1 MKKQIINFGLVF
13 ILLLPLI
20 VFASGFKIQNEN
32 YRANHTDTWERIK
45 KRGTLLIGVDDTFV
59 PMDFRKKNGQLVGYD
74 VDLSRAVAKVLGLKA
89 DFQSI
94 DWSMKETELKN
105 GTIDCIWNGYTAT
118 PSRQKRIAFSR
129 VYELSGQSLV
139 VRKDSKIK
147 NFADMKGKTLGIQES
162 STAQTD
168 FDKYPQV
175 LKKLVKGQKPI
186 LYQDNSSAFMDL
198 QAGRTQGVLAGT
210 VYAGYYAT
218 HIANNNNYKLISA
231 SAYPADRVAIGMRK
245 GDRTLINKIN
255 YALGVLQK
263 NGTLRRINKKWLGIN
278 SNYLGPVA
286 EFQKSNNNR

>member
-1 MKKQIINFGLVF
+1 MI
-13 ILLLPLI
+13 PLFRWI
-20 VFASGFKIQNEN
+20 FEK
-32 YRANHTDTWERIK
+32 ER
-45 KRGTLLIGVDDTFV
+45 
-59 PMDFRKKNGQLVGYD
+59 
-74 VDLSRAVAKVLGLKA
+74 
-89 DFQSI
+89 SI

-118 PSRQKRIAFSR
+118 PARQKRIAFSR

-175 LKKLVKGQKPI
+175 LKKLVKRQKPI

-218 HIANNNNYKLISA
+218 HIANNNYKLISA

-245 GDRTLINKIN
+245 GTGRLLIKLTTLLGFFKRTVPYDGLI
-255 YALGVLQK
+255 K
-263 NGTLRRINKKWLGIN
+263 NG
-278 SNYLGPVA
+278 
-286 EFQKSNNNR
+286 